1 MIILKSNFFNTTTIA
16 SVTSGTDTVINMI
29 DKVPATQYVTEGFAG
44 DTLSTTVSIDFPS
57 TQTVDK
63 IVLKNHNLKDFSI
76 YYNNTTTNVFSTDI
90 NFSTN
95 SEINHYFTFDTI
107 TTITNITLKLNATI
121 IADQEKK
128 IGELV
133 ISKLFYD
140 FEADRLPSAKN
151 YTPQIVRKQ
160 VRHEMSDGGVT
171 LFNLAEKFKTTLR
184 FEFVPTSTEL
194 VFKAIYD
201 DNDPVNFISFETT
214 SSWDGDLFEV
224 NWTGQFNFLK
234 FSANNKN
241 IGFKGIMTL
250 EETPGRN

>member
-1 MIILKSNFFNTTTIA
+1 MA
-16 SVTSGTDTVINMI
+16 SVTSGSDTIINMI
-29 DKVPATQYVTEGFAG
+29 DKIPATQYVTEGFAG
-44 DTLSTTVSIDFPS
+44 DALSTTVSIDFPA

-76 YYNNTTTNVFSTDI
+76 YYNNTTTNIFSTDI

-95 SEINHYFTFDTI
+95 SETNHYFTFNTI

-128 IGELV
+128 IGELI

-140 FEADRLPSAKN
+140 FESDRLPSANN
-151 YTPQIVRKQ
+151 YSSQIVRKQ
-160 VRHEMSDGGVT
+160 VKHEMSDGGVT
-171 LFNLAEKFKTTLR
+171 LFNLAEKFKANLR
-184 FEFVPTSTEL
+184 FSFVPTSTVL
-194 VFKAIYD
+194 VLKDIYD

-214 SSWDGDLFEV
+214 SSWDGDIFEV

-234 FSANNKN
+234 FSDNNRD
-241 IGFKGIMTL
+241 IGFSGNMLL